1 MNYDENYLAVV
12 SEILTKGKRKGDR
25 TGVGT
30 KSRFGCEMRFDLS
43 KAFPLLTTKKVNF
56 KAVINELIWMVVKG
70 STDVNWLQNKGH
82 TFWNPWVLED
92 GTIGRGYGQ
101 QFRRIESIRRIDSF
115 GYTNTKN
122 AKDLRYKG
130 DVADPN
136 DSVIFNLWMSLIK
149 SCYHQGDSE
158 YSIYGGAGVRVHDDW
173 FDYAVFQKE
182 VKQIYGWYSY
192 LQNPSEYVL
201 DHTILGG
208 GLFSKQTCQW
218 VKESEVEL
226 NRLFQQSVQNNI
238 LSIQYIDQIRNL
250 IDELKHNPDS
260 RRMVVDLWNPSDLS
274 LMALPP
280 CHMATQWYVWRGKL
294 SCKMHQRSA
303 DMFLGVPFNIAFYSA
318 MVHMLCHLTG
328 LEPGEFIW
336 SGGDCH
342 IYNNHFDAFEEQF
355 TRVPYASP
363 TLTIAP
369 NAPMDIDG
377 DWKFEHFVL
386 DNYNSHGS
394 IKADIAV

>member
-1 MNYDENYLAVV
+1 MTHDETYLNVV
-12 SEILTKGKRKGDR
+12 SEILTKGKKKGDR

-43 KAFPLLTTKKVNF
+43 KGYPLLTTKKVNF

-70 STDVNWLQNKGH
+70 STDVRWLQDKGH
-82 TFWNPWVLED
+82 TFWNPWTLED
-92 GTIGRGYGQ
+92 GTIGKGYGK
-101 QFRRIESIRRIDSF
+101 QFRCIESIRSTECTDYTNSK
-115 GYTNTKN
+115 GYNDLEHGNKYTNTI
-122 AKDLRYKG
+122 DSYLYKVWMG
-130 DVADPN
+130 MFSKCYNKRDPQYFRFGADN
-136 DSVIFNLWMSLIK
+136 VK
-149 SCYHQGDSE
+149 
-158 YSIYGGAGVRVHDDW
+158 VHDGW
-173 FDYAVFQKE
+173 FSFPQFLEDA
-182 VKQIYGWYSY
+182 KQLSGFT
-192 LQNPSEYVL
+192 LMLDDLDNFVL
-201 DHTILGG
+201 DNTLIDRGV
-208 GLFSKQTCQW
+208 FSKQSCQW
-218 VKESEVEL
+218 VHKSDIVRNED
-226 NRLFQQSVQNNI
+226 FQCVYQTRNLALQH
-238 LSIQYIDQIRNL
+238 IDQVKNL
-250 IDELKHNPDS
+250 IGDIKYNPES
-260 RRMVVDLWNPSDLS
+260 RRMIVELWNVGDLP

-280 CHMATQWYVWRGKL
+280 CHKSTQWYVWRGKL
-294 SCKMHQRSA
+294 SCKLYQRSA

-355 TRVPYASP
+355 TRVPFSSP

-369 NAPMDIDG
+369 DAPGDIDG

-386 DNYNSHGS
+386 DNYESHGS